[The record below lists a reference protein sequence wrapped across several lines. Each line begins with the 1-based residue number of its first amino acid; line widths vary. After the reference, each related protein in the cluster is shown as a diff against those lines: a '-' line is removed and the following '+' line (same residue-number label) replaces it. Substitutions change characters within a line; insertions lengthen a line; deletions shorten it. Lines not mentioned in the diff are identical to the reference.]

1 MKRERLIANSTRPC
15 TVRRTARP
23 RPRGAPRRARRPG
36 PGGGD
41 ARTHMAWYV
50 ATVAVRRRDRHMG
63 VGRPSRSR
71 PRERAR
77 RAERFPG
84 GGAFT
89 ALADTRTPPVA
100 RVAPGRPNEKSDNH
114 QQTRSRSDVG
124 WQLTLETRDQRLR
137 LYPRTCTPMSYL
149 TRRDGGWSRRAAGRV
164 RHSRAP
170 LCHPMSRDQ
179 RGVP

>member
-23 RPRGAPRRARRPG
+23 RPRGAPRRARPARDRVAVTHVRTWRGTSQPGSGTSAGSAYGGRP
-36 PGGGD
+36 PVPLPA
-41 ARTHMAWYV
+41 ARTSAACRALSWRFH
-50 ATVAVRRRDRHMG
+50 RRLHD
-63 VGRPSRSR
+63 P
-71 PRERAR
+71 
-77 RAERFPG
+77 
-84 GGAFT
+84 
-89 ALADTRTPPVA
+89 PPVA
-100 RVAPGRPNEKSDNH
+100 RVAPGRQNEKSDNH

-170 LCHPMSRDQ
+170 L
-179 RGVP
+179 